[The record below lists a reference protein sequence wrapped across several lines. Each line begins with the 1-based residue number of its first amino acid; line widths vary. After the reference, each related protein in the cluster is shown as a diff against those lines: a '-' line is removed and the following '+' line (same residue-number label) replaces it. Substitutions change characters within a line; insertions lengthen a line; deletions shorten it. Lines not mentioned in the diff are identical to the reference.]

1 MKQRIVTGLILSGIF
16 IICLFSGYS
25 VFLLVLSLIG
35 VLTLREMIQMCKIST
50 RSFYVRSLL
59 IGNACLFSGLIFEH
73 VREKWESQLFIGV
86 TITLLSIGC
95 FEVMKKKAY
104 FIQYKLGIILRA
116 LFIINFS
123 LPYLAIIFTKPSGH
137 LLVLWLIAVIG
148 ASDIFALMI
157 GRKWG
162 HKKLSVLSP
171 NKTIEGCLG
180 GILMGTIIGITVAE
194 ICHFDVI
201 KFGILG
207 PCIALS
213 SQIGDL
219 HESLL
224 KRTFNI
230 KDSSRLLPGHGGLYD
245 RFDGY
250 IFAIPTFYIL
260 HTFWIFL

>member
-1 MKQRIVTGLILSGIF
+1 MKQRILTGFILSGIF

-25 VFLLVLSLIG
+25 IFLIGLSLVSI
-35 VLTLREMIQMCKIST
+35 LTLREIMHMCQINT
-50 RSFYVRSLL
+50 RSFYIKSLL
-59 IGNACLFSGLIFEH
+59 ILNTFLFSGLIFES
-73 VREKWESQLFIGV
+73 VRQKWESPLFIG
-86 TITLLSIGC
+86 ITLILLSIGC
-95 FEVMKKKAY
+95 FEVMKKKAH
-104 FIQYKLGIILRA
+104 FIHHELGIILRA

-123 LPYLAIIFTKPSGH
+123 LPYLAITFTKLNGP
-137 LLVLWLIAVIG
+137 LLVLWLIAVVG
-148 ASDIFALMI
+148 ASDIFALII

-224 KRTFNI
+224 KRTFNV

-260 HTFWIFL
+260 HTFWILL